1 MLPDS
6 DGVNS
11 CIPQS
16 GRSSSQYFSAPNA
29 SKRPNPDINVANNWA
44 LKVLR
49 VFGAMLLKI
58 HVDLLC
64 WA

>member
-1 MLPDS
+1 MDLRLPPES
-6 DGVNS
+6 RTEWIVS
-11 CIPQS
+11 IS
-16 GRSSSQYFSAPNA
+16 GYEFRV
-29 SKRPNPDINVANNWA
+29 RPNPDINVANNWA